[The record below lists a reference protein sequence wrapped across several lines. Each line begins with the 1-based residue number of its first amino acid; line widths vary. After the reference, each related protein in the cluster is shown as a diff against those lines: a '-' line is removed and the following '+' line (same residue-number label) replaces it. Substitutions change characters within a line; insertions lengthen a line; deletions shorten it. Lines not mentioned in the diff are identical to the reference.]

1 MNIVFSYIAY
11 NMLSGTMQIQI
22 KSYPQFHYKIN
33 VIYWLIKAKNMLKI
47 TIMSASTL
55 QNIKNVYNEDIK

>member
-1 MNIVFSYIAY
+1 
-11 NMLSGTMQIQI
+11 MLSGTMQIQI

-55 QNIKNVYNEDIK
+55 QNIRNMYNKAIK